1 MTVALKRQLVSFND
15 NNRAL
20 QQLDLSQTCKNVEGA
35 LVRANCECQ
44 KGGPGLVVT
53 CDWQDQFCDEGNDC
67 ACVSTTVMLSLDD
80 DLSTTPV
87 NGEGCFELNEKASSL
102 NLSICSLVEYCDG
115 VPCECEVTLG
125 SEKCADCQI
134 CNDGEGVILDCDNI
148 FPSESTGG
156 VCVTLDQ
163 DLFALG
169 LTQTTDGLCTSG
181 VTSSTHGV
189 AIAIGL
195 ALLTTVL

>member
-67 ACVSTTVMLSLDD
+67 ACVSNTVMLSLDD
-80 DLSTTPV
+80 DLSTTPM
-87 NGEGCFELNEKASSL
+87 NGEGCFELNEEASSP
-102 NLSICSLVEYCDG
+102 NLSICTLVEYCDG

-125 SEKCADCQI
+125 SEKCSDCQI
-134 CNDGEGVILDCDNI
+134 CNDGERVILDCDNI

-156 VCVTLDQ
+156 VV
-163 DLFALG
+163 
-169 LTQTTDGLCTSG
+169 
-181 VTSSTHGV
+181 
-189 AIAIGL
+189 
-195 ALLTTVL
+195 